1 LLPGPKAHR
10 VAPATLPPRTQ
21 IVALDALAAS
31 SIAFDVIL
39 LDLRMPDMNGVEF
52 IRAVRGTRFNA

>member
-1 LLPGPKAHR
+1 VSP
-10 VAPATLPPRTQ
+10 PPRFPRGPQ

-31 SIAFDVIL
+31 SVAFDVIL

>member
-1 LLPGPKAHR
+1 MYERAFSRRDHDLVEAENGR
-10 VAPATLPPRTQ
+10 E
-21 IVALDALAAS
+21 ALDALAAS
-31 SIAFDVIL
+31 SVAFDVIL

>member
-1 LLPGPKAHR
+1 M
-10 VAPATLPPRTQ
+10 
-21 IVALDALAAS
+21 S

-52 IRAVRGTRFNA
+52 SRAVRATRFADIPIIVTRVQAAFFLASP